1 MTRYEA
7 IMIELEVI
15 RLITFSEGNS
25 IDEKMY
31 NAIDKLKSE
40 LKRTRQKELV
50 NKVNRLYCRNR
61 QS

>member
-61 QS
+61 

>member
-1 MTRYEA
+1 MTRYET

-15 RLITFSEGNS
+15 RLIAFSEGNS

-61 QS
+61 

>member
-15 RLITFSEGNS
+15 RLIAFSEGDS
-25 IDEKMY
+25 IEEKMY
-31 NAIDKLKSE
+31 NAIDRLKGE

-50 NKVNRLYCRNR
+50 NKVKRFK
-61 QS
+61 